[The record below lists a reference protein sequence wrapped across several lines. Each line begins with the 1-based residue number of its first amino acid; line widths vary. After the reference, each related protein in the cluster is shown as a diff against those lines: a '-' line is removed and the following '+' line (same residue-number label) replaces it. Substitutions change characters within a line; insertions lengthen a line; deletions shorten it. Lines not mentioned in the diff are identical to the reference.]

1 MDLPDNG
8 KERKAILLCPY
19 YVLSIVLGHGQMEI
33 ASDLLA
39 LVFLAK
45 EEREKKNSL
54 VFYDSRFGC
63 WNTDSKKMFPHLS

>member
-8 KERKAILLCPY
+8 KERKAIFLCPY
-19 YVLSIVLGHGQMEI
+19 YVLSIVLSHGQMQI

-45 EEREKKNSL
+45 EERKNK
-54 VFYDSRFGC
+54 
-63 WNTDSKKMFPHLS
+63 TA

>member
-8 KERKAILLCPY
+8 KERKAILLRPY

-45 EEREKKNSL
+45 EEREKKTQPSFL
-54 VFYDSRFGC
+54 
-63 WNTDSKKMFPHLS
+63 

>member
-1 MDLPDNG
+1 MGLPDNG

-45 EEREKKNSL
+45 EEKEKKQPSFL
-54 VFYDSRFGC
+54 
-63 WNTDSKKMFPHLS
+63 